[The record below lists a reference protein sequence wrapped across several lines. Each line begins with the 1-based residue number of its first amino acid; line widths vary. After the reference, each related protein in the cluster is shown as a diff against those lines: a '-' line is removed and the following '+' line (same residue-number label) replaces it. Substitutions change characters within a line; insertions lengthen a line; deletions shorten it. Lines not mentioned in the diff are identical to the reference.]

1 MGVLRPMRFGVLAE
15 PAADAA
21 RWRRTAGWASD
32 LGYSALLVPDH
43 LDRQWGPL
51 VSLATAAG
59 HAGNLALGPLML
71 AVGLRNPVLLF
82 KELATLAQFA
92 PAGLEIGLGA
102 GWLGTD
108 FTCAGAEFAPPA
120 TRIGQLSEAVHIL
133 KALWADGHVSFEGRH
148 YQVTDAPGQPRP
160 PAGAAVKWVLGGG
173 GRQMLKVAARQADIV
188 SLSARMFSG
197 RKDST
202 FGQTATAG
210 EFDRRAEWVRG
221 YGGDRLA
228 GIELQCL
235 VFAAAVVAD
244 RNRYANRVLS
254 PMFGLPPEQALASP
268 LALVGTEEEICGQLL
283 AHRDR
288 FGISYWVVRGA
299 QMEQFAPVVAKM
311 TGG

>member
-1 MGVLRPMRFGVLAE
+1 MGVLRAMRFGLLAE

-21 RWRRTAGWASD
+21 GWRRTVGRASD

-51 VSLATAAG
+51 VSLAIAAEQG
-59 HAGNLALGPLML
+59 GKLALGPLML
-71 AVGLRNPVLLF
+71 ATGLRNPVLLF

-102 GWLGTD
+102 GWLAAD
-108 FTCAGAEFAPPA
+108 FTCAGAEFAAPA
-120 TRIGQLSEAVHIL
+120 TRIGQLSEAVQIL
-133 KALWADGHVSFEGRH
+133 KALWADGQVSFQGGH
-148 YQVTDAPGQPRP
+148 YQITDAPGRPRP
-160 PAGAAVKWVLGGG
+160 PAGTAVKWVLGGG
-173 GRQMLKVAARQADIV
+173 GRRMLEVAARHADIV

-197 RKDST
+197 HKNSA
-202 FGQTATAG
+202 FGRTATAE
-210 EFDRRAEWVRG
+210 EFGRRAEWVRD
-221 YGGDRLA
+221 YAGDRLP

-244 RNRYANRVLS
+244 RHRYANRVLS
-254 PMFGLPPEQALASP
+254 PMFGLPPDQALASP
-268 LALVGTEEEICGQLL
+268 LALVGLEEEICGQLL
-283 AHRDR
+283 SHREQ

-311 TGG
+311 TGA